1 MQFVMIKYVKIITLM
16 LILTIVN
23 AQAQDFSYDSKMGA
37 EAALQVE
44 QMIGLY
50 PDSALN
56 DYVQQIGGR
65 LVNALGPAPFEFRFH
80 VVDMTEPN
88 AFALPGGYI
97 YVSRG
102 LLSLVNDEAEL
113 AGVIG
118 HEMIH
123 VTKRHSVKQMRKGIL
138 PGLLHIPG
146 AIVGIFNSELGNI
159 INAPVSLGTEL
170 FMSNYSRKQESES
183 DKYGVKL
190 ASSAGYDPHKLA
202 VMLENLSKDV
212 ENLTGEEEKRSY
224 FSSHPFTPK
233 RVENI
238 EKEINQLDWTEAES
252 IASDKPVLYSKL
264 DGMVYGQNPAQ
275 GIIEDNLF
283 KHPDL
288 DMAIQFPEKWNTMNV
303 PVALAAIE
311 PDGKAQLFITP
322 DNSGAKPDSIGK
334 AVADKLM
341 KEYDLKPTRNG
352 AININGFDAYELVVI
367 DGSGKQPVE
376 VQLYWVQMGDYQLNM
391 MGMCMLN
398 YSDMVANA
406 MKSLRPLTEE
416 EKQNFTGIK
425 LRVVAAEEG
434 ETLEALSKRTNN
446 IWDLK
451 TTILKNGLEENP
463 TLEKGQVL
471 KIAVEEPYFLN

>member
-1 MQFVMIKYVKIITLM
+1 MIKYFRIITL
-16 LILTIVN
+16 ILSLAFVN
-23 AQAQDFSYDSKMGA
+23 GQAQDYSYDSKMGA

-56 DYVQQIGGR
+56 DYVQQVGGR

-80 VVDMTEPN
+80 VLDMTEPN
-88 AFALPGGYI
+88 AFAIPGGYI

-233 RVENI
+233 RVEKI
-238 EKEINQLDWTEAES
+238 EKEISQLDWTEAEA

-288 DMAIQFPEKWNTMNV
+288 NLAIQFPKKWNTMNV
-303 PVALAAIE
+303 PVAVAAVE
-311 PDGKAQLFITP
+311 PDGKAQVFMMP
-322 DNSGAKPDSIGK
+322 ENSGAKPDSIGK
-334 AVADKLM
+334 AIANKLI
-341 KEYDLKPTRNG
+341 KEHNIKPRRNG
-352 AININGFDAYELVVI
+352 LISINGFDAYELVFV
-367 DGSGKQPVE
+367 DVSGKQPVE
-376 VQLYWVQMGDYQLNM
+376 IQIYWISIGDYRFNM
-391 MGMCMLN
+391 MGMCML
-398 YSDMVANA
+398 SFSELVTQAIH
-406 MKSLRPLTEE
+406 SLRPLTDE
-416 EKQNFTGIK
+416 EKQNLSTTK
-425 LRVVAAEEG
+425 LRMTTVMAG
-434 ETLEALSKRTNN
+434 EDLETISRRTNN
-446 IWDLK
+446 VWDTR
-451 TTILKNGLEENP
+451 TTLLKNGLKENP
-463 TLEKGQVL
+463 TLKEGQVL
-471 KIAVEEPYFLN
+471 KIAVEEPYFQN